1 MNRRQLTYF
10 ITVFDSKSMKDAART
25 LMISPQGLSKTIIT
39 LENELGSR
47 LFERSNNGLVPTAY
61 GRKFKIHAQ
70 KVLKAYEELEQDM
83 ASDRRD
89 KEIFNVVSTYDF
101 ICLLNTDFIRSFYEM
116 NPDVQLNLVEMT
128 DQPAIEKLAGNEVEL
143 AILPSPLDT
152 TLFTGEKIFSARHCL
167 IINNSN
173 PLSQKEFIQYSDLT
187 GQPLALKG
195 REYVMYSGNIN
206 RFLSQGVNPSI
217 FMETSSDALIA
228 DLAEKN
234 LAIGVSLDYIA
245 EADIRP
251 NTTIRLF
258 ADETCC
264 RTLYLAQPIHSV
276 LSKTASSFKEL
287 LENYF
292 NELER

>member
-10 ITVFDSKSMKDAART
+10 VTVFDSKSMKDAAQS
-25 LMISPQGLSKTIIT
+25 LMISPQGLSKTIIA
-39 LENELGSR
+39 LENELGR
-47 LFERSNNGLVPTAY
+47 KLFERSNNGMTPTAY
-61 GRKFKIHAQ
+61 GRKFKLHAQ
-70 KVLKAYEELEQDM
+70 KVLRAYEEIEQDM
-83 ASDRRD
+83 ALNNEN

-101 ICLLNTDFIRSFYEM
+101 ICLLNIDFIQRFYEQ
-116 NPDVQLNLVEMT
+116 NPGVQLNLVEMT
-128 DQPAIEKLAGNEVEL
+128 DRPAIEKLARNEVEL

-206 RFLSQGVNPSI
+206 RFLSQGVNPSV
-217 FMETSSDALIA
+217 FMETSSDSLIA

-234 LAIGVSLDYIA
+234 LAIGVSLDYVA
-245 EADIRP
+245 EADPRP
-251 NTTIRLF
+251 NTTISLF

-287 LENYF
+287 IKDYF
-292 NELER
+292 NELE